1 MTSLP
6 RRCSDVASYG
16 IERFRLRLLRAW
28 CDINNRR
35 REILAEERG
44 ATAVEY
50 AIMAVL
56 IAAVIIFVVTAIGEK
71 TNNQFESVNTKFNP

>member
-1 MTSLP
+1 MTSLA
-6 RRCSDVASYG
+6 RRCSAVTSHF
-16 IERFRLRLLRAW
+16 IEGYRLRLLRAW
-28 CDINNRR
+28 CDVKNRR
-35 REILAEERG
+35 NEILAEERG

>member
-1 MTSLP
+1 MTSLV
-6 RRCSDVASYG
+6 RRCSGVASYG
-16 IERFRLRLLRAW
+16 IEEFRLKLVRAW
-28 CDINNRR
+28 CDVKNRR

-71 TNNQFESVNTKFNP
+71 TNNQFETVNTKFNP

>member
-1 MTSLP
+1 MTSLA
-6 RRCSDVASYG
+6 RRCSGVASYV
-16 IERFRLRLLRAW
+16 IEEFRLTLLRAW
-28 CDINNRR
+28 CDMKNRR